1 MLDVKEIR
9 RHFSIYESEK
19 NLCYLDS
26 AASALKLKES
36 NEALNKYLEH
46 NGTNV
51 HRGVYK
57 LSYEATLA
65 YEETREVV
73 ANFLNAK
80 TEEIVYTRGATE
92 ALNMT
97 ALLYGMKYL
106 NEGDEVI
113 SSELEH
119 HSSLMPWLKVAT
131 LKKAKMQYVPLA
143 SDSRITVENFKKVL
157 SKKTKVVCLT
167 HVSNVLGYITPIKEI
182 IKLAHEVGA
191 VVVVD
196 GAQGAPHLKVDV
208 KDLDCDFYCF
218 SAHKLCGPT
227 GVGILYGKK
236 SILDNL
242 DPLYYGGD
250 MADQVYLDKMTYK
263 DTPYKFEAGTMMIGE
278 VIALKEAILFLE
290 KVGLEN
296 IQKHEEYLKDLAL
309 KELKQIPNVI
319 IYNENVETGIIA
331 FNIKNT
337 HPHDAASVYD
347 KNNVCLRAGHHCAL
361 PVIRH
366 LQCVGTLR
374 ASFYLYNDEEDVK
387 KFVEAT
393 KEAAKFFEIFM

>member
-9 RHFSIYESEK
+9 RHFSMYESEK
-19 NLCYLDS
+19 KLCYLDS

-263 DTPYKFEAGTMMIGE
+263 DWIYRSYKLDAL
-278 VIALKEAILFLE
+278 VIF
-290 KVGLEN
+290 
-296 IQKHEEYLKDLAL
+296 
-309 KELKQIPNVI
+309 
-319 IYNENVETGIIA
+319 
-331 FNIKNT
+331 
-337 HPHDAASVYD
+337 
-347 KNNVCLRAGHHCAL
+347 
-361 PVIRH
+361 
-366 LQCVGTLR
+366 
-374 ASFYLYNDEEDVK
+374 
-387 KFVEAT
+387 
-393 KEAAKFFEIFM
+393 